1 MDLKELQGWQGDVGK
16 HWYYA
21 SKAAALDRLLQ
32 SVRFSTIADIGA
44 GSGFFAKHLL
54 GRRNEARGA
63 TCVDINY
70 DQESEEW
77 LADKRVA
84 YRRAAGA
91 LDADLYLLMD
101 VLEHVE
107 DDIGFLRSVVEG
119 APHGAHFVMTV
130 PAFNF
135 LWSGHDEYLGH
146 YRRYTLTQIAD
157 VARRSG
163 LEVGKRCYFF
173 GAIFPAVA
181 AVRMSRRLLAGEKA
195 TKSDMRPLP
204 MPLNRLLRAVCRLEE
219 NAFTLNRMFGLTAFV
234 LATRGRI

>member
-1 MDLKELQGWQGDVGK
+1 MDLKELYGWHGDVGK

-44 GSGFFAKHLL
+44 GSGFFSKHLL
-54 GRRNEARGA
+54 GQRNEARGA

-70 DQESEEW
+70 ERDSEEW
-77 LADKRVA
+77 LADKCVA
-84 YRRAAGA
+84 YRRDARA

-119 APHGAHFVMTV
+119 APHGAHFVITV
-130 PAFNF
+130 PAFKF